1 MPPALAASA
10 RFPSGVIATAETESA
25 AVPRLDGSSHTAPEC
40 RCRLQVRTRLAAGG
54 KEIRTV
60 GPAVKEKPFRRAIWL
75 LFARTYRTSGLAETG
90 TSRIKKF
97 TFGTAETCGV
107 DRREGQARI
116 VDKDVDAAE
125 PRHRHRD
132 DAVTIRR
139 LRKSATSGRIC
150 PAMLLS
156 AVAASTSAISASIW
170 PTATT

>member
-1 MPPALAASA
+1 MVEPRRTGMSMSSSGSHATPRWRKVDSNCRSRREGEAA
-10 RFPSGVIATAETESA
+10 
-25 AVPRLDGSSHTAPEC
+25 
-40 RCRLQVRTRLAAGG
+40 
-54 KEIRTV
+54 
-60 GPAVKEKPFRRAIWL
+60 RRAIWL

-139 LRKSATSGRIC
+139 LAQIRDKRQDLPGNVT
-150 PAMLLS
+150 LS
-156 AVAASTSAISASIW
+156 RCSIDFGDIRVDMANCNDVISLAREPEALKVLAGYS
-170 PTATT
+170 